1 MLNWASKA
9 ELHARV
15 PLGKLLDRA
24 ATFSSGS
31 KLFVR
36 GLSYNSNEVALKD
49 AFSQHGNVI
58 QVKVICHPV
67 TGRSKGYVLVKFSS
81 ETEAAAALERM
92 SDEVLDGKK
101 IRVDYANSEQSA
113 AAAAADETSSHT
125 QGKDKPPD
133 SHLSSCIRIF

>member
-36 GLSYNSNEVALKD
+36 GLSYNSNKVALKD

-92 SDEVLDGKK
+92 SDVVLDGKK
-101 IRVDYANSEQSA
+101 MRVDYANSEQSA
-113 AAAAADETSSHT
+113 AAAAADE
-125 QGKDKPPD
+125 
-133 SHLSSCIRIF
+133 